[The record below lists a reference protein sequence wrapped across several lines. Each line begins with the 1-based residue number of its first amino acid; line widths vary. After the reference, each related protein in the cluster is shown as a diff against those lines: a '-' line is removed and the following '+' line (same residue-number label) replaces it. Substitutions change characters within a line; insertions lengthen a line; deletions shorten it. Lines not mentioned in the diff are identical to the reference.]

1 MTADERAEIE
11 ALADQVCTATVTY
24 SNGEKIPCDDHQGG
38 RLHSNAAY
46 GVVWSA

>member
-1 MTADERAEIE
+1 MNDAERAEIE
-11 ALADQVCTATVTY
+11 ALAQQVCTATIRYT
-24 SNGEKIPCDDHQGG
+24 NGDTIHCDDHQGG